1 MQNNVKNVIF
11 TWEGW
16 PLMLANYYK
25 KKRLIV
31 DMVSKQSFIFQF
43 GDGIKMTNI
52 PKHVSH

>member
-16 PLMLANYYK
+16 PLMLANYFFK
-25 KKRLIV
+25 WLV
-31 DMVSKQSFIFQF
+31 VNMVSKQAFIFQF

-52 PKHVSH
+52 PKHVSN

>member
-25 KKRLIV
+25 KKV
-31 DMVSKQSFIFQF
+31 GCQ
-43 GDGIKMTNI
+43 DGFKTVIYFSI
-52 PKHVSH
+52 W